1 MEFGFPCW
9 ICDKLI
15 DAHLHFPS
23 PKATRDDDKPERIIP
38 TIWIKLPFIR
48 KAISRK
54 LHQKCFPRAKSA
66 GEIGEEWFK
75 VTP

>member
-1 MEFGFPCW
+1 MYTYTSQ
-9 ICDKLI
+9 
-15 DAHLHFPS
+15 S
-23 PKATRDDDKPERIIP
+23 PKATPDDNKPERIIP

-54 LHQKCFPRAKSA
+54 LHQKCFLRAKSA
-66 GEIGEEWFK
+66 GEIREQWLK